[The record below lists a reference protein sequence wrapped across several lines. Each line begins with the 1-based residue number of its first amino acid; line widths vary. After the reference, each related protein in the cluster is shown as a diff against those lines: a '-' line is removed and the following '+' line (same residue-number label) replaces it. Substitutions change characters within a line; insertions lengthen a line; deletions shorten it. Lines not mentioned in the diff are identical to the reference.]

1 MSTFLARQPIH
12 DQNLALFGY
21 ELLSRPIEGNGS
33 GETFDGDEA
42 TDTVMKKA
50 FDEIGLDTLVGP
62 NRAFINLTEKWILN
76 DQCHTLPKDRIVLE
90 VLEHVPPNEKIIS
103 ALEQLHDKGFSI
115 ALDDFVFHEEKIPF
129 LQVADIV
136 KIDVLDKHPDYIKH
150 QRDLVSPY
158 NPRLLAERVESYDL
172 YDSAK
177 QWGFDLFQG
186 YFFFQ
191 PGNVDPTSLPSNNMT
206 TLTLLSKLQD
216 PNIEIEDIDQIIKQD
231 MSLSF
236 KLLDYVNSAHF
247 SLPQK
252 IDSIPLAARMVGLNQ
267 IKTWSILLSMV
278 GIPNKPFELIV
289 TSIVRAI
296 MAEHLAVAMKV
307 PDPEPYFTVGLFSVL
322 DALFDMPMATIIQH
336 IPISEES
343 QEALVFH
350 EGMMGATLKCVLSYE
365 RGNWEGMN
373 TLYLDPWVIQ
383 QAYFDALSH
392 TSNLWSLLR

>member
-1 MSTFLARQPIH
+1 MSTILARQPIH
-12 DQNLALFGY
+12 DQHLSLFGY
-21 ELLSRPIEGNGS
+21 ELLSRQIE
-33 GETFDGDEA
+33 TDPQTAFDGEAA

-62 NRAFINLTEKWILN
+62 NRAFINLTEKWVLN
-76 DQCHTLPKDRIVLE
+76 DECHSLPKDRIVLE
-90 VLEHVPPNEKIIS
+90 VLEHVPPNQEVIS
-103 ALEQLHDKGFSI
+103 ALKRLHDKGYTI
-115 ALDDFVFHEEKIPF
+115 ALDDFVFHEDKVPF
-129 LQVADIV
+129 LELADIV
-136 KIDVLDKHPDYIKH
+136 KIDVLDKHPDYIKQ
-150 QRDLVSPY
+150 QRDLVAPF
-158 NPRLLAERVESYDL
+158 NTKLLAERVESYDL

-191 PGNVDPTSLPSNNMT
+191 PGRVESTSLPSNHMT

-216 PNIEIEDIDQIIKQD
+216 PDIEIEDVDQIIKQD

-252 IDSIPLAARMVGLNQ
+252 IDSIPLAARLVGLSQ
-267 IKTWSILLSMV
+267 IKTWTILLSMV
-278 GIPNKPFELIV
+278 GVPNKPFELIV

-296 MAEHLAVAMKV
+296 MAEHLAVTMKV
-307 PDPEPYFTVGLFSVL
+307 PDSEPYFTVGLFSVL
-322 DALFDMPMATIIQH
+322 DALFDLPMATIIQN
-336 IPISEES
+336 IPLSEES
-343 QEALVFH
+343 QNALVFH

-365 RGNWEGMN
+365 RGHWEGVN
-373 TLYLDPWVIQ
+373 TLYLDASVIQ
-383 QAYFDALSH
+383 ESYFEALRI